1 MYLSRM
7 TLNQSRLAM
16 NWVSN
21 PYRVH
26 QRLMMASD
34 KDPRLLFRIEDQQT
48 PIRIL
53 AQTWRE
59 PDWSAAFKS
68 FDVLSMTVE
77 CKLFN
82 PLLAT
87 GAAYH
92 FRLLA
97 NPTIKKS
104 HPGDEQGKRIGLL
117 KDEDQLAWLSRKL
130 NTAGAQILTCQVN
143 RNEMQHL
150 EKNPRKD
157 DATLTHLS
165 VLFEGVL
172 IVQDPPQLVA
182 SIKKGIG
189 PAKGFGFGL
198 LSLARAD

>member
-1 MYLSRM
+1 MYLSRL

-59 PDWSAAFKS
+59 PDWSAAFMS

-77 CKLFN
+77 CKLFD

-104 HPGDEQGKRIGLL
+104 HLGDEQGKRIGLL

-130 NTAGAQILTCQVN
+130 NAAGAQILTCRVN
-143 RNEMQHL
+143 RNGMQRMK
-150 EKNPRKD
+150 KNQRKD

-165 VLFEGVL
+165 ALFEGIL
-172 IVQDPPQLVA
+172 IVHDPLQMGV